1 VLSLEPSHSSSR
13 YILVIDVAV
22 EVKDAQSVVEGASL
36 VATIECLEFMLGS
49 VKFWT
54 FLADNRAWLMR
65 RRRKSKDS
73 QKDQSEPVYCI

>member
-1 VLSLEPSHSSSR
+1 VLNRLAWQDFLADLRLYQVLSLEPSHSSSR

-49 VKFWT
+49 VKF
-54 FLADNRAWLMR
+54 
-65 RRRKSKDS
+65 
-73 QKDQSEPVYCI
+73 